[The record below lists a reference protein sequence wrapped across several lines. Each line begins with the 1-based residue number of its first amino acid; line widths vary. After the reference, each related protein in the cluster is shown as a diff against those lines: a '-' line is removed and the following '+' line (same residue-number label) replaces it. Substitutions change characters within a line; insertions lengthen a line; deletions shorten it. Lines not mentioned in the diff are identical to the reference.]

1 MNMKTSVAIEK
12 AVPVADPDAAR
23 TEFRNAMAR
32 MAAAVNIVTTNGPA
46 GLAGFAATAVCSVTD
61 SPPTLLVCLNRT
73 ASVHPA
79 VTANGVLCVNV
90 LSEGHQELSRLFGGK
105 TPVAER
111 FAAAAWSELSTGSPA
126 LEDALVS
133 FDCRIVHRADG
144 GTHDIL
150 MCEVDAIRQRD
161 GGQGLVYFDRAYH
174 TAGQAE

>member
-1 MNMKTSVAIEK
+1 MVKS
-12 AVPVADPDAAR
+12 
-23 TEFRNAMAR
+23 EFRNAMAR
-32 MAAAVNIVTTNGPA
+32 MAAAVSIVTTNGPA
-46 GLAGFAATAVCSVTD
+46 GMAGFAATAVCSVTD

-79 VTANGVLCVNV
+79 VTQNGVLCVNV
-90 LSEGHQELSRLFGGK
+90 LSEGHQGLSRLFGGK

-133 FDCRIVHRADG
+133 FDCRIVHQADG

-150 MCEVDAIRQRD
+150 MCEVDTIRLRD
-161 GGQGLVYFDRAYH
+161 GGQGLIYFDRAYH
-174 TAGQAE
+174 PAG

>member
-12 AVPVADPDAAR
+12 AVPVANPDAVKS
-23 TEFRNAMAR
+23 EFRNAMAR
-32 MAAAVNIVTTNGPA
+32 MAAAVSIVTTNGPA
-46 GLAGFAATAVCSVTD
+46 GLAGFAATAVCSVSD

-79 VTANGVLCVNV
+79 VAENGVLCVNV
-90 LSEGHQELSRLFGGK
+90 LSEGHQDLSRLFGGK

-111 FAAAAWSELSTGSPA
+111 FAAGEWSELSTGSPA

-133 FDCRIVHRADG
+133 FDCRVVHRANG

-161 GGQGLVYFDRAYH
+161 GGQGLIYFDRAYH
-174 TAGQAE
+174 PAGLAE